1 MSIEARL
8 TLNPDDYTAALEEAS
23 KSTENFKKKA
33 EQAGQS
39 FSDSAKKAGTGA
51 AQAVSQ
57 ATAKAESS
65 WSKFLNRIKNFSS
78 IPSVIQGMA
87 GGGLLGNLII
97 EGIKLLPTIAKEAYR
112 LWKQGK
118 EAVLE
123 KTRAETSRSIAL
135 QNSAFLNFAVS
146 MSTDSFRTFAACQTL
161 IGWTASSVKTG
172 RDCLADRH
180 S

>member
-8 TLNPDDYTAALEEAS
+8 TLNPDDYTAALEQAS

-87 GGGLLGNLII
+87 GGGLLGNLIT
-97 EGIKLLPTIAKEAYR
+97 EGIKALPAIAKECYR
-112 LWKQGK
+112 F
-118 EAVLE
+118 
-123 KTRAETSRSIAL
+123 
-135 QNSAFLNFAVS
+135 SAQAKKIL
-146 MSTDSFRTFAACQTL
+146 
-161 IGWTASSVKTG
+161 
-172 RDCLADRH
+172 
-180 S
+180 